1 MKELL
6 ALLLALVMI
15 FALAA
20 CGAGDTANKDDD
32 DKKPTEKK
40 GLEDS
45 WTWTITMD
53 GEAMGM
59 EGFDG
64 GFTVA
69 VVIDFTKDGKFTMT
83 LDEKVMEKS
92 IEDFADAMVDYL
104 VDQGAG
110 SKDEV
115 QAIVDEMDVA
125 SMFDEVRED
134 MEASGTYKTEGDK
147 LTMVKDGE
155 EAVYTYKLDGDD
167 LTLTPEDEEELEALE
182 MFGVE
187 TMDLKRN

>member
-1 MKELL
+1 MKKLL

-20 CGAGDTANKDDD
+20 CGAGDTTNKDDD
-32 DKKPTEKK
+32 DKKEKK

-53 GEAMGM
+53 SEAMGM
-59 EGFDG
+59 EGFDS
-64 GFTVA
+64 GFTMA
-69 VVIDFTKDGKFTMT
+69 VLFDFTKDGKFTMT
-83 LDEKVMEKS
+83 LDEQVMEKS
-92 IEDFADAMVDYL
+92 LEDFADAMVDYL

-115 QAIVDEMDVA
+115 QAIVDEMDIA
-125 SMFDEVRED
+125 SMFEEAMEE

-147 LTMVKDGE
+147 LTMMKDGE
-155 EAVYTYKLDGDD
+155 EAVYTYKLDGDN

-182 MFGVE
+182 TFGVE

>member
-1 MKELL
+1 MKKLL

-20 CGAGDTANKDDD
+20 CGAGDTTNKDDD
-32 DKKPTEKK
+32 DKKEKK

-53 GEAMGM
+53 SEAMGM
-59 EGFDG
+59 EGFDS
-64 GFTVA
+64 GFTMA
-69 VVIDFTKDGKFTMT
+69 VLFDFTKDGKFTMT
-83 LDEKVMEKS
+83 LDEQVMEKS
-92 IEDFADAMVDYL
+92 LEDFADAMVDYL

-115 QAIVDEMDVA
+115 QAIVDEMDIA
-125 SMFDEVRED
+125 SMFEEAMEE

-147 LTMVKDGE
+147 LTMMKDGE

-182 MFGVE
+182 TFGVE